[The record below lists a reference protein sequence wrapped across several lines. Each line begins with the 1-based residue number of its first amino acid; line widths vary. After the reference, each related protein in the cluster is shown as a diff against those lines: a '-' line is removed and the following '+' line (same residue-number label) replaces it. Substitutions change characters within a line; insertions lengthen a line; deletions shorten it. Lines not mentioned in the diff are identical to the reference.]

1 MNSKRKVSS
10 VDERILR
17 ENEYIGR
24 VLNAKVKELDKLK
37 GKIERKLQQER
48 ENFAVHHLSVTN
60 SFKDRN
66 GPRKKISLALE
77 SRDNRSTESKDTTT
91 SNFDSIPSDR
101 TLQEERNG
109 AKIDCLFP
117 PIRQNS
123 PWTLGHKRKSSSF
136 SDGKQID
143 LGRRSYNSP
152 GCTPIHEDLPKWQ
165 QDLIE
170 ESRKEEEKGKQSVG
184 DGQVGHRSSESYT
197 IQIKDFYPSLDGTL
211 SPRETESNVV
221 SRSDSNTTPLVE
233 NRRERGKSFQ
243 GDGKRRI
250 SEYRGR
256 QKRSSTITSTKNLE
270 QGVDDVNFDMTEYA
284 NIDLDGITRVN
295 MVKNLT
301 KEQRFNLQHKF
312 MFLPPMGSKFRE
324 GTSSDLR
331 ENVMDAQR
339 LNMAKKRW
347 LKAYNIAKANFQ
359 GKGPQVTESP
369 IQEIQNEK
377 IIAPEDCTKDR
388 RLLDLVSLLSN
399 PNSLSIGTDTEEGN
413 QSDMM

>member
-1 MNSKRKVSS
+1 MNSKRKVSA

-24 VLNAKVKELDKLK
+24 VLNAKVKELDRLK
-37 GKIERKLQQER
+37 GKLERKLQQER

-60 SFKDRN
+60 NFKDRN

-77 SRDNRSTESKDTTT
+77 STESKDTT
-91 SNFDSIPSDR
+91 SSISDSIPSDR
-101 TLQEERNG
+101 KLQEERTA

-136 SDGKQID
+136 SDGKQSDI
-143 LGRRSYNSP
+143 GRRSYNSP

-165 QDLIE
+165 KDLIE
-170 ESRKEEEKGKQSVG
+170 ESRREEEKGKQTLNN
-184 DGQVGHRSSESYT
+184 GQAGHRSSESYT
-197 IQIKDFYPSLDGTL
+197 IQIKDFYPSLDGTS
-211 SPRETESNVV
+211 SPRESESNVD
-221 SRSDSNTTPLVE
+221 SRSDSSTAPIEE
-233 NRRERGKSFQ
+233 NRRERAKSFQ

-256 QKRSSTITSTKNLE
+256 QKRSSTITSTKSVE
-270 QGVDDVNFDMTEYA
+270 QGMDDMNFDMTDNV

-359 GKGPQVTESP
+359 GKGPQITENP

-377 IIAPEDCTKDR
+377 AVAPEDCTKDR

-399 PNSLSIGTDTEEGN
+399 PNSLSIGTDNEESHH
-413 QSDMM
+413 SDVM